1 MKTESFLCLS
11 RRPLWAQRTAALQF
25 PAVSALAKKCDGAPL
40 LLLFVLSVGYLMAQ
54 ALTGTIVGTVTD
66 PSGAAIP
73 NVAITVVNGATNL
86 TRTAT
91 TNARGEFRV
100 DSFPTGAL
108 TVTAR
113 GEGFD
118 K

>member
-1 MKTESFLCLS
+1 MKTESFLRLN
-11 RRPLWAQRTAALQF
+11 RRPLLAQQTAALEF
-25 PAVSALAKKCDGAPL
+25 AAVSAVAKKCNRA

-54 ALTGTIVGTVTD
+54 ALTGTIAGTVTD

-100 DSFPTGAL
+100 DSFPT
-108 TVTAR
+108 
-113 GEGFD
+113 
-118 K
+118 